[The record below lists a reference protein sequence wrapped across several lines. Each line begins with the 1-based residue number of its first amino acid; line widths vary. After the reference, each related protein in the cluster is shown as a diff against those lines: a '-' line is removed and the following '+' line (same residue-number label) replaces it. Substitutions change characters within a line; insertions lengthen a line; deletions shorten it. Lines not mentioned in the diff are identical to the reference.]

1 MGVCGP
7 VLLAPL
13 NLRTQESEAP
23 GEALRDRAGTGG
35 NERDEGRAP
44 PVASGRKAG
53 EGRAREPH
61 AECRN

>member
-23 GEALRDRAGTGG
+23 GEALCDGAGRGG

-44 PVASGRKAG
+44 PGG
-53 EGRAREPH
+53 LRE
-61 AECRN
+61 ESRRGKS

>member
-13 NLRTQESEAP
+13 SLRTQESEAR
-23 GEALRDRAGTGG
+23 GEALCDRAGRGG
-35 NERDEGRAP
+35 NERD
-44 PVASGRKAG
+44 